1 MEKYGFEVN
10 LNGTL
15 LCKAG
20 LKSKHSVTTCI
31 LDVFDRKLEP
41 KKGINLSVSG
51 MNSDEHQYVRWIDQP
66 LKLDDTI
73 SIKIVSGEFD
83 TPVSKTERKSKKQI
97 LEGKLKQYHKLK
109 EELKEYL

>member
-1 MEKYGFEVN
+1 MEKHGFEVK
-10 LNGTL
+10 LNDII

-20 LKSKHSVTTCI
+20 LNSKHSITTCI
-31 LDVFDRKLEP
+31 LDIFDRKLKP

-51 MNSDEHQYVRWIDQP
+51 MNSDEHQYVKWIDEP
-66 LKLDDTI
+66 LKLGDTV
-73 SIKIVSGEFD
+73 SIKIISGEFD
-83 TPVSKTERKSKKQI
+83 TPFSKTERKSEKQI